1 MSIVSNANNRFKVK
15 HRDTNVQTGRPGP
28 MRSFHRYNRIEGTPT
43 IAILEYFGREWD
55 WGYDLT
61 THRTLITASKSSTQA
76 YILFVQDRRYC
87 CIDSAKI
94 HARRPS
100 SLLYIETGNE
110 SEIMTLHWVERKQQR
125 EKVKHRN
132 IDVLPIRPGPTKSF
146 QPSKTNPAHSHA
158 GIFDTEWGSV
168 YAFTLDPTRTTSSK
182 SSTGM

>member
-1 MSIVSNANNRFKVK
+1 MMRSGPYTGSNRNNQIKAQEYKRTACSSGTSQIVPSIQPRWTQSHHRHYSIFWQKMSIVSNANNRFKVK

-100 SLLYIETGNE
+100 SL
-110 SEIMTLHWVERKQQR
+110 
-125 EKVKHRN
+125 
-132 IDVLPIRPGPTKSF
+132 
-146 QPSKTNPAHSHA
+146 
-158 GIFDTEWGSV
+158 
-168 YAFTLDPTRTTSSK
+168 
-182 SSTGM
+182 